1 MCVLCVGQS
10 DGLYALRVCKCAC
23 RRWGGVNGRVDVW
36 VDIGVSGGGV
46 FCVCVLCKWVCV
58 LRCWEGSLGLW
69 QVGLSGAALPPAC

>member
-1 MCVLCVGQS
+1 MACMLYVCVSVHVG
-10 DGLYALRVCKCAC
+10 GG
-23 RRWGGVNGRVDVW
+23 GGVNGRVDVW